1 MRLKTA
7 FSWTVLAFLIG
18 GIFFAVINAQNI
30 MDWFKLQGYEPPAR
44 VVKLADETTMKPDT
58 RRIFYVNHPQIS
70 QKAEFQK
77 QCESKEQSIVL
88 GCYVNPGGIYLL
100 DVTDS
105 RLNGVVEVTAA
116 HEVLHAVYDRLGSDE
131 RARVD
136 TLTNNFL
143 KTIKDER
150 ILKTVENYRKKDPD
164 VVPSELHS
172 IFGTEISELSPELEE
187 YYAQHFSD
195 RKQIVAFSQ
204 QYEQTFIELEER
216 VESLDRQLE
225 SIKRQLESNKT
236 ELSRREAEIDQ
247 KRQELDRLLQNNEVE
262 QYNSQVAVFNQMV
275 SSYNSLINSSRQL
288 ANQYNNIV
296 EERNSLVTTE
306 QQLREELDSN
316 IIPEKKTH

>member
-7 FSWTVLAFLIG
+7 ISWTVLAALIA
-18 GIFFAVINAQNI
+18 GIFFTVNNAQNI

-44 VVKLADETTMKPDT
+44 IAKLADETTMKPDT

-77 QCESKEQSIVL
+77 QCESKEKSIVL

-100 DVTDS
+100 DVTDP
-105 RLNGVVEVTAA
+105 RLSGVVEVTAA
-116 HEVLHAVYDRLGSDE
+116 HEVLHAVYDRLDSDE
-131 RARVD
+131 RERVD
-136 TLTNNFL
+136 KLTNNFL
-143 KTIKDER
+143 KTIKDDR
-150 ILKTVENYRKKDPD
+150 ILKTVENYRKKDPG

-172 IFGTEISELSPELEE
+172 IFGTEVADLPQELED
-187 YYAQHFSD
+187 YYALHFSN
-195 RKQIVAFSQ
+195 RKKIVAFSQ

-225 SIKRQLESNKT
+225 SIKRQLDNNNA
-236 ELSRREAEIDQ
+236 ELSRREVEIDQ
-247 KRQELDRLLQNNEVE
+247 KRRELDRLLQNNEVE

-288 ANQYNNIV
+288 ANKYNQIV

-316 IIPEKKTH
+316 IIPEKKTQ